1 MKETRERE
9 VEWRSSLAMLLQCRR
24 CHYCSLA
31 PFARFSYPPFRAL
44 ATVSE
49 WFFLWVI
56 SGVGVEEGGGGGGV
70 GKKFCAA
77 VSHDTSR
84 ATPCELVTYV
94 QLPTAQDFS
103 LSRADAYRDFCWS

>member
-1 MKETRERE
+1 MEELAGNAAA
-9 VEWRSSLAMLLQCRR
+9 VPPLSLLLAGPVCTVFL
-24 CHYCSLA
+24 STF
-31 PFARFSYPPFRAL
+31 PGFSYGFR
-44 ATVSE
+44 VV
-49 WFFLWVI
+49 FP
-56 SGVGVEEGGGGGGV
+56 VGDFRGRSRGGGGGGGGV

>member
-56 SGVGVEEGGGGGGV
+56 SGVGVEEGGGGGV